1 MRHSCPILADS
12 EDVNK
17 CTSSAAETHSM
28 LHRLPC
34 GYLSSLILYTLTAS
48 ALFAQNTV
56 PDDVL
61 YRELFHRVVARE
73 QAAAD
78 IESRGQSGTRI
89 RSSLQ
94 NDLQLMSSEYTALV
108 SAAKEYNSTRT
119 SLGARV
125 NALLPK
131 PSPSGPS
138 SAPVLD
144 GPTQDQL
151 RQLESQLSAAFTK
164 QLTTLKTTLGPA
176 RFAVLDKNVRSV
188 IGPTIHS
195 VPARTSR

>member
-1 MRHSCPILADS
+1 
-12 EDVNK
+12 
-17 CTSSAAETHSM
+17 M

-34 GYLSSLILYTLTAS
+34 GYLCSLILYTLTAS

-94 NDLQLMSSEYTALV
+94 NDLQLMSGEYTALV
-108 SAAKEYNSTRT
+108 SAAKEYNSTRA

-125 NALLPK
+125 NALLPQ

-138 SAPVLD
+138 SARVVD
-144 GPTQDQL
+144 GSTQDQL
-151 RQLESQLSAAFTK
+151 RQLESQLSAAFTT
-164 QLTTLKTTLGPA
+164 QLTNLKAVLGPK
-176 RFAVLDKNVRSV
+176 RFAVLDQNVRSV

-195 VPARTSR
+195 VPAKTSH